1 MPSAKKKKARA
12 QGAGNLQCTA
22 AGPGPGS
29 GADRLLG
36 ATRKLLQTDT
46 TVVGDAK
53 GTRKVNAEE
62 APAPAQPS
70 YEATRKAVALMRDTP
85 SDADAPFLSS
95 APGKGFAL
103 RRDVEG
109 DGALA
114 DDDPF
119 DGPTD
124 CAIRLQQHVALYQR
138 RKVPPEFWPKLAAN
152 ASLAHELFDEMVL
165 GLADLCDLWSA
176 ISDRDSDLRSAHWTV
191 HGASRSLTFEENVA
205 ILDERGRGLELRVW
219 DMCGW
224 LLLEWLFEDEL
235 IEDGR
240 MVEMLIAFHARTRLR
255 QAGICAQ
262 DELQTVQPI
271 DLFAAM
277 QVAWLGLGGSEG
289 DYRNVNLARIE
300 ACTDCG
306 CHTVQWAYANGWQ
319 FESTGCGSVHEWLER
334 LKTYFAR
341 QALPT
346 PSRSPGGRP
355 TNAIIDLV
363 HQVKP
368 GSGSQMW
375 KTVDATLLA
384 ECLEREDV
392 IAFAKRMFGQDT
404 PLPLGRASSHPKLEQ
419 ACVALVEVLVSL
431 RVQAWFGVH
440 PLWSSRVT
448 ELIQQLQDPS
458 YTCRDRLY
466 SAARAREDGRHAK
479 QVQAKKRWGVDWS
492 RAAPIN
498 PFVREPQPTPACWP
512 CEAGEAPRYW
522 LFSVSNTG
530 TSFTAG
536 VREVFMRY
544 HPDLPPD
551 QLVRLCD
558 RRLRTAR
565 ADAPNLVV
573 VKFDPLA
580 ANTHL
585 RYEARRAQAGLVARP
600 AWRTGPERLVFD
612 YARSNSEDHW
622 DGVGD
627 KPRVNVRLTRR
638 SHPTTE
644 VDAADLKRWRAGL
657 FANVCP
663 AITEQDQSVQLL
675 LRGVVGLEYA
685 VTKPSTSASEWGAG
699 HPEQSP
705 LFRAVLGAMRHSF
718 LLRFWDPDFPRDDE
732 PLRFVEEATLYQAA
746 AQILVVLAVVH
757 KLRAM
762 RAIKN
767 PYKRP
772 VLREMDINARVRSWE
787 AVIAV
792 NRHAWTVRQPL
803 WRCAGCGR
811 LEPPDDASH
820 WLDPPLFAR
829 SGVWTH
835 NDEYNYRLDGRPAAD
850 SAGTDLKRVLSF
862 ECGGWA
868 QPVACPKDCNCVRC
882 AWLRRRG
889 KPNGARYHSAACRQR
904 DVAATAP
911 SPWWD

>member
-12 QGAGNLQCTA
+12 QGAGNLQWTTA
-22 AGPGPGS
+22 A
-29 GADRLLG
+29 
-36 ATRKLLQTDT
+36 
-46 TVVGDAK
+46 
-53 GTRKVNAEE
+53 
-62 APAPAQPS
+62 APAQPS

-103 RRDVEG
+103 RCDVER

-119 DGPTD
+119 NGAMD
-124 CAIRLQQHVALYQR
+124 CATRLKQHVALYQR
-138 RKVPPEFWPKLAAN
+138 RKVPREFWPKLAAN
-152 ASLAHELFDEMVL
+152 ASLAHELFDEMVF

-205 ILDERGRGLELRVW
+205 ILDERGRGLEMRVW
-219 DMCGW
+219 EMCGW
-224 LLLEWLFEDEL
+224 PLLEWLFEDEL

-240 MVEMLIAFHARTRLR
+240 MVEMLIVFHARARFR
-255 QAGICAQ
+255 QAGICA
-262 DELQTVQPI
+262 EVEAQTVQPI

-277 QVAWLGLGGSEG
+277 QVAWLGLGGGEG

-392 IAFAKRMFGQDT
+392 IAFAKRMFGKDT
-404 PLPLGRASSHPKLEQ
+404 PLPLGRASSHPQLEQ
-419 ACVALVEVLVSL
+419 ACLALVEVLVSL
-431 RVQAWFGVH
+431 RVQAWFDAS
-440 PLWSSRVT
+440 PLWSSRFT
-448 ELIQQLQDPS
+448 ELIQQLQDPP

-479 QVQAKKRWGVDWS
+479 QVQAKKRWGADWA
-492 RAAPIN
+492 RAAPVN
-498 PFVREPQPTPACWP
+498 PFVREIGPGGTSLPP
-512 CEAGEAPRYW
+512 CEPGEPPRYW
-522 LFSVSNTG
+522 LFSVLNTG
-530 TSFTAG
+530 TAFTAG

-551 QLVRLCD
+551 SFVRLCD

-627 KPRVNVRLTRR
+627 KPNVNVRLTRR

-644 VDAADLKRWRAGL
+644 VNAADLERWRAGL

-663 AITEQDQSVQLL
+663 ALTEQDQSVQLL

-732 PLRFVEEATLYQAA
+732 PLRFVEEATLYQAS

-772 VLREMDINARVRSWE
+772 VLCEMDINARVRSWE
-787 AVIAV
+787 AMISV

-811 LEPPDDASH
+811 LEPPDD
-820 WLDPPLFAR
+820 DPNPN
-829 SGVWTH
+829 GVWTH

-850 SAGTDLKRVLSF
+850 SAGMDLKRALSF

-868 QPVACPKDCNCVRC
+868 QPVACPKDCDCVRC
-882 AWLRRRG
+882 VWLRVREL
-889 KPNGARYHSAACRQR
+889 PNPARYHSAACRQR
-904 DVAATAP
+904 DVAAMSARVAEATLACP
-911 SPWWD
+911 EQD